1 MVLLSKSK
9 ASSLAEA
16 VISVLTMFS
25 GTATTSTQPA
35 SVPKLWRTIL
45 NEASSTSPTLS
56 GRSWGEY

>member
-1 MVLLSKSK
+1 M
-9 ASSLAEA
+9 
-16 VISVLTMFS
+16 MFS
-25 GTATTSTQPA
+25 GSATTSTQPA